1 MILDFKTRYLSIDGL
16 VRTELP
22 NFTVLTGVNGSG
34 KSHLLQAIQQGFVTI
49 EGINPQQIVH
59 FNYETFR
66 LENEGAFNAH
76 QLTQERESAWS
87 FYQQNIMNPVAQW
100 RNELGEE
107 YPTLRTK
114 CEESKKPLLS
124 LRTKNLTRYRKNIG
138 NLFGNK
144 KWKNNEQAQGI
155 RSLINS
161 IPFSADELDH
171 DEFVQRYRPF
181 ALKNDF
187 LPHQL
192 GKVFWD
198 YYVKYRGNQVN
209 EFQNEKYG
217 KSYQVVSEEKFF
229 EIHGEP
235 PWDLVNRIL
244 ATFDSLKYRVTSPEG
259 SDYFG
264 NFQLKLRHTEKDIEV
279 DFGHLSSGERIL
291 MALVASVYKSS
302 SDRSFPELLLLD
314 EVDASLHPSMM
325 KNMLDVIKSVFLDQ
339 DVQVILVS
347 HSPTT
352 IALAPEESIYLM
364 NPSGQ
369 NRLVRSNR
377 SEALEILTEGFATL
391 EQGLRLFDEVARSE
405 LTIVTEGRNTV
416 LIRAALRHL
425 GVNNVNNVDILDGVE
440 NITGKNQLSTL
451 FQFFKSTPHKNKLL
465 FVWDCD
471 VNHNQTADNNTFPF
485 SLPKNPNNG
494 LAEKGIENAF
504 SEDLLESYVKTI
516 SRPNGEIIRQFDETC
531 KREFEQSILERDN
544 PTDFNYFECLTAEIE
559 RIKNA

>member
-1 MILDFKTRYLSIDGL
+1 MILDFKAKYLSIDGL
-16 VRTELP
+16 DRTELP

-34 KSHLLQAIQQGFVTI
+34 KSHLLQAIQQGFITI

-87 FYQQNIMNPVAQW
+87 FYQQHIMNPVAQW
-100 RNELGEE
+100 RAELGEE

-124 LRTKNLTRYRKNIG
+124 LRAKPLTPYRKNIRNLLG
-138 NLFGNK
+138 NN

-171 DEFVQRYRPF
+171 DEFIQRYRPF

-209 EFQNEKYG
+209 EFQNERYG
-217 KSYQVVSEEKFF
+217 KNYHVVSEERFF

-339 DVQVILVS
+339 DVQIILVS

-364 NPSGQ
+364 NPSGN
-369 NRLVRSNR
+369 NRLVHSNR

-425 GVNNVNNVDILDGVE
+425 GVDNVDILDGVE

-471 VNHNQTADNNTFPF
+471 VNHNQSADNNTFPF
-485 SLPKNPNNG
+485 SLPKNPDNV

-504 SEDLLESYVKTI
+504 PVELLENFVKTI

-531 KREFEQSILERDN
+531 KRDFEKSILERN
-544 PTDFNYFECLTAEIE
+544 ELKDFEHFKCLSAEIE
-559 RIKNA
+559 RIKNT

>member
-1 MILDFKTRYLSIDGL
+1 MLALRANT
-16 VRTELP
+16 
-22 NFTVLTGVNGSG
+22 LT
-34 KSHLLQAIQQGFVTI
+34 
-49 EGINPQQIVH
+49 P
-59 FNYETFR
+59 
-66 LENEGAFNAH
+66 
-76 QLTQERESAWS
+76 
-87 FYQQNIMNPVAQW
+87 
-100 RNELGEE
+100 
-107 YPTLRTK
+107 
-114 CEESKKPLLS
+114 
-124 LRTKNLTRYRKNIG
+124 YRKKIRD
-138 NLFGNK
+138 LFGNK
-144 KWKNNEQAQGI
+144 HWKNNEQVQGI

-161 IPFSADELDH
+161 IPFSADELNH

-181 ALKNDF
+181 GFKNDF

-209 EFQNEKYG
+209 EFQNERYG
-217 KSYQVVSEEKFF
+217 KNYQAVTEERFF

-325 KNMLDVIKSVFLDQ
+325 KNMLDVINSIFIDQ

-364 NPSGQ
+364 NPSGK
-369 NRLVRSNR
+369 
-377 SEALEILTEGFATL
+377 
-391 EQGLRLFDEVARSE
+391 
-405 LTIVTEGRNTV
+405 TV
-416 LIRAALRHL
+416 LF
-425 GVNNVNNVDILDGVE
+425 
-440 NITGKNQLSTL
+440 TL
-451 FQFFKSTPHKNKLL
+451 PDQ
-465 FVWDCD
+465 
-471 VNHNQTADNNTFPF
+471 
-485 SLPKNPNNG
+485 
-494 LAEKGIENAF
+494 
-504 SEDLLESYVKTI
+504 
-516 SRPNGEIIRQFDETC
+516 RR
-531 KREFEQSILERDN
+531 
-544 PTDFNYFECLTAEIE
+544 
-559 RIKNA
+559 